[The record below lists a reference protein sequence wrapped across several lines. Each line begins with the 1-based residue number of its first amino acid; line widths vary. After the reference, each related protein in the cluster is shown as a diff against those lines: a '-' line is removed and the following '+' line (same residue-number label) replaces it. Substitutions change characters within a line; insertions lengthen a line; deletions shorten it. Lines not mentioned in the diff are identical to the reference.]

1 MARPKRSQDH
11 DDININLT
19 PLIDCVFLLLV
30 FFMVTTVFK
39 EPFRLRVLLPEASRA
54 GVVEEKKLV
63 LTIDADGR
71 MDVNGKLVTME
82 GLETTLEEEKERTR
96 SLTLI
101 IRTDKRT
108 KHGFVLDAM
117 EIAKRMGVKKIV
129 LATEKKEG

>member
-1 MARPKRSQDH
+1 MARPQEQDE
-11 DDININLT
+11 ININLT

-39 EPFRLRVLLPEASRA
+39 ESFRLRVSLPEASKA
-54 GVVEEKKLV
+54 EVVEEKKLV
-63 LTIDADGR
+63 LTIDAQGR

-82 GLETTLEEEKERTR
+82 DLERVLEDEKERTR

-101 IRTDKRT
+101 LRTDKRT

-117 EIAKRMGVKKIV
+117 ETAKRMGVKKIV
-129 LATEKKEG
+129 LATEKKG